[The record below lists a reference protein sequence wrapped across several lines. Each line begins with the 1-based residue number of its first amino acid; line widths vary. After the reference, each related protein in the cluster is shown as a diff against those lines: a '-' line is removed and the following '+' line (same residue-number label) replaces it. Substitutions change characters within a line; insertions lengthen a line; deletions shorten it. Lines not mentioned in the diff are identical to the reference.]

1 LVVPLDLERTLSRLE
16 CLLAGV
22 FQAEGP
28 VLGFTRA
35 VRLAE
40 AAGMN
45 PASAGVYLSRS
56 PVFQTVSRGRYAI
69 RAYGGDVVSL
79 RAAARNE
86 RTREALVA

>member
-1 LVVPLDLERTLSRLE
+1 VLALSPLER
-16 CLLAGV
+16 LLVRV

-28 VLGFTRA
+28 VLGFTPA

-56 PVFQTVSRGRYAI
+56 PVFQTVSRGHYAI
-69 RAYGGDVVSL
+69 RGYAGDVVSL
-79 RAAARNE
+79 SAAVRNE
-86 RTREALVA
+86 PNPEALVA